1 MIPAVFERRRAGILL
16 HPSSLP
22 GGIGGGDLGAD
33 AHRFVDFLAQ
43 SGFTVWQML
52 PLGPTHRDGSPY
64 HSLSLHAGNPM
75 LINLERLAEWGWLN
89 KREPAAADN
98 PVSYRLRRL
107 AQAHQIFLERAAP
120 ADQRSFETFINTEA
134 HWLED
139 YCLYRALRR
148 EFSGQAW
155 YQWPV
160 PLRNR
165 EPEALAAARVRL
177 IHEIERV
184 CFEQFVFA
192 RQWQE
197 LRVYANR
204 KDVLLFGDMPI
215 FVALDSVDVW
225 ARREYFTLDADGQP
239 TVVAGVPPDYFS
251 KDGQRWGNPL
261 YRWDQLQANGFRWWI
276 ERLTTEFR
284 RFDLIRIDHFRGF
297 EACWEIPAAE
307 ATAVNGRWV
316 KVPGDALFEALKAHF
331 GMLPLA
337 AEDLGFITPEVYAL
351 RDKFG
356 LPGMKILQFAFDSGP
371 DNPYLPHNHR
381 QESVVYTGTHD
392 NDTTLAWFDDL
403 PADQQL
409 YVVEYLG
416 YPHEAMPWLLIRAAL
431 ASVSQLAI
439 MPMQDVL
446 ALGRGYRMNTPG
458 TTTGNWRWRYTW
470 EQLPPDL
477 TDRLRRLARL
487 YGREM
492 VKF

>member
-1 MIPAVFERRRAGILL
+1 MIPAVLERRRAGILL

-22 GGIGGGDLGAD
+22 GGIGAGDLGAD

-43 SGFTVWQML
+43 SGFSVWQML
-52 PLGPTHRDGSPY
+52 PLGPTHRDASPY

-75 LINLERLAEWGWLN
+75 LISLERLVEWGWLN
-89 KREPAAADN
+89 KREPAGADN

-120 ADQRSFETFINTEA
+120 ADQRSFETFINTEV

-139 YCLYRALRR
+139 YSLYRALRR

-165 EPEALAAARVRL
+165 EPAALAAARARL
-177 IHEIERV
+177 IDEIEQV

-197 LRVYANR
+197 LRAHANQQ
-204 KDVLLFGDMPI
+204 DVLLFGDMPI
-215 FVALDSVDVW
+215 FVAHDSVDVW
-225 ARREYFTLDADGQP
+225 THRKYFTLDADGQP

-316 KVPGDALFEALKAHF
+316 KVPGEALFEALMEHF
-331 GMLPLA
+331 SMLPLA
-337 AEDLGFITPEVYAL
+337 AEDLGLITPEVYAL

-403 PADQQL
+403 PADRQL

-416 YPHEAMPWLLIRAAL
+416 YPHEAMPWPLIRAAL
-431 ASVSQLAI
+431 ASVSQLTI
-439 MPMQDVL
+439 IPMQDVL

-458 TTTGNWRWRYTW
+458 TTEENWRWRYTW

-477 TDRLRRLARL
+477 TERLRRLARL
-487 YGREM
+487 YGRETT
-492 VKF
+492 KF